1 MIQGFQIADSV
12 LRQGIQGVSDLITK
26 PGVVNVDFAD
36 VQTVLKNSGEA
47 LMAIGVGSGENRIQQ
62 AIESAMASPL
72 LDVEIRGAKRVLLNI
87 SSGEDIRMTEV
98 AEAATIIEGIVA
110 DDAQI
115 IWGSVI
121 DPNFPANQVKI
132 TLLASGI
139 STLKPKVQMPT
150 RTPQHEAPMHPPSHS
165 QIPPALRPA
174 TPTPAPSAPQQPP
187 PVNTGLDRNSPL
199 GGRTATSGDPAP
211 RRPYIPPAEQQPAQF
226 PQRPVAPRQTPL
238 DGALRQ
244 PSSTPRP
251 YDEDP
256 DISLPPAIRHR
267 RNDDT

>member
-1 MIQGFQIADSV
+1 
-12 LRQGIQGVSDLITK
+12 
-26 PGVVNVDFAD
+26 
-36 VQTVLKNSGEA
+36 
-47 LMAIGVGSGENRIQQ
+47 
-62 AIESAMASPL
+62 
-72 LDVEIRGAKRVLLNI
+72 
-87 SSGEDIRMTEV
+87 MTEV

-139 STLKPKVQMPT
+139 STLKPKVQMPE
-150 RTPQHEAPMHPPSHS
+150 RTPQHVAPTHPPAPS
-165 QIPPALRPA
+165 QIPPAMRNA
-174 TPTPAPSAPQQPP
+174 PAPAPVQQPP
-187 PVNTGLDRNSPL
+187 AAAPNIDRNSPL
-199 GGRTATSGDPAP
+199 GGRTANSGDPAP